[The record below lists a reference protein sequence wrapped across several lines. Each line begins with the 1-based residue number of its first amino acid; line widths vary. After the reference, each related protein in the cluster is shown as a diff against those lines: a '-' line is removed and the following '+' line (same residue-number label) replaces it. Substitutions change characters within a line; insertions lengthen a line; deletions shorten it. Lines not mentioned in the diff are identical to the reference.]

1 MLFMAETME
10 RFQTKALNY
19 IADTLSTSFKLI
31 DNCAVCSFKDRA
43 MVKVALNYIKE
54 LKDMD
59 LKLDSV
65 MSQTKKNTRYISD
78 IIKEK
83 YYSEDKSVK
92 ELKDM
97 DLKLDENNYYSNW
110 DGKCVLRMQND
121 DCWYKSFKMRFDN
134 GWTASVQFY
143 TYFGGTDHSLHH
155 KHRAQPQAEVAAW
168 NKDNIWYHF
177 AEHDD
182 DVLTY
187 QSPDQVVDFL
197 HMIKSLKEGDRV

>member
-1 MLFMAETME
+1 MAETME
-10 RFQTKALNY
+10 RYKTKALNY
-19 IADTLSTSFKLI
+19 ITHALSTSFKLI
-31 DNCAVCSFKDRA
+31 DNCAICSYKDRA
-43 MVKVALNYIKE
+43 MVKVALKYIE
-54 LKDMD
+54 
-59 LKLDSV
+59 
-65 MSQTKKNTRYISD
+65 
-78 IIKEK
+78 
-83 YYSEDKSVK
+83 

-110 DGKCVLRMQND
+110 DGKCVLRMEND
-121 DCWYKSFKMRFDN
+121 DCWYKSLKMRFDN